1 MGEQVYYLSVQE
13 HANISERIV
22 NRVQLQGKT
31 PNMIRIFFAKN
42 WRVSFNVMSY
52 FDKGVIFKQ

>member
-1 MGEQVYYLSVQE
+1 MEE
-13 HANISERIV
+13 HANISEIIV

-31 PNMIRIFFAKN
+31 PNMIRIFFCKELE
-42 WRVSFNVMSY
+42 SQFIYFNVMSY